1 MDETILRMN
10 GIVKVFAGVRALSGV
25 QFELKRGEIHALI
38 GENGAGKS
46 TLMKILLGL
55 YSADAG
61 EIMLRGEKVHFKSPA
76 EALKSGISMIH
87 QEISLVPEM
96 DVSENIWLGRE
107 KLFKSCGLL
116 NKKKRV
122 DETRKLLESLDIHID
137 PTKKINELSVANMQL
152 VELARAVSYHSDI
165 IIMDEPTS
173 ALTNKEILLLYR
185 IVRKLAKEGTAII
198 FISHKLEEI
207 YEICQR
213 VTILRD
219 GTFVATENS
228 EDLPMD
234 RLISMIVGR
243 KQNRVFEKA
252 NYSTDEVILE
262 VKDLCKEGVFEH
274 INFEVHKGEVLGFS
288 GLMGAGRTEIME
300 AIFGITRPGSGEILF
315 KGNKI
320 ENKNPADAVAN
331 KIGMVTE
338 DRLRTGSIYTLSV
351 MQNTTIG
358 AMKELANKLSL
369 YSHKKEQDF
378 FEKSATDFE
387 VKYSSSNELIGQ
399 LSGGNQ
405 QKVIFARWLSTQPEV
420 LILDEP
426 TRGIDVGSKAEI
438 YRLISKLAQ
447 QGMAIL
453 LVSSEMPELLA
464 LSDRIHVVREG
475 RIVYSCDHQDATQE
489 ELISYA
495 FGVQND

>member
-76 EALKSGISMIH
+76 EALRSGISMIH

-122 DETRKLLESLDIHID
+122 DETRKLLESLDIRID

-173 ALTNKEILLLYR
+173 ALTNKEIGLLYR

-213 VTILRD
+213 VTVLRD

-228 EDLPMD
+228 EDLPME

-274 INFEVHKGEVLGFS
+274 INFEVHKGEVDVYKRQTGYRVKL
-288 GLMGAGRTEIME
+288 LRTVRIAGRTERLIRKR
-300 AIFGITRPGSGEILF
+300 GISPKRSGSAFL
-315 KGNKI
+315 
-320 ENKNPADAVAN
+320 
-331 KIGMVTE
+331 
-338 DRLRTGSIYTLSV
+338 RLRV
-351 MQNTTIG
+351 TI
-358 AMKELANKLSL
+358 
-369 YSHKKEQDF
+369 
-378 FEKSATDFE
+378 
-387 VKYSSSNELIGQ
+387 
-399 LSGGNQ
+399 
-405 QKVIFARWLSTQPEV
+405 
-420 LILDEP
+420 
-426 TRGIDVGSKAEI
+426 
-438 YRLISKLAQ
+438 
-447 QGMAIL
+447 
-453 LVSSEMPELLA
+453 
-464 LSDRIHVVREG
+464 
-475 RIVYSCDHQDATQE
+475 
-489 ELISYA
+489 
-495 FGVQND
+495 